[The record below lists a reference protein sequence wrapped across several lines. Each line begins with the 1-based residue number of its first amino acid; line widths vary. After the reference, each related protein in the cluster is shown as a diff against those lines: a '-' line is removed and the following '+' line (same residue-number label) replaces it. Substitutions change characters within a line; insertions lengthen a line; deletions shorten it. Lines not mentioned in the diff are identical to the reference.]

1 VGKARF
7 AGLFCFFFLIFSFF
21 VIFACWWCR
30 IPLANHALNIHPLLF
45 TILYTMP
52 EQKKLFLL
60 DAMALIYRAYY
71 ALNRNPRVNSKG
83 LNTSAILG
91 FANTLT
97 EVLRK
102 EKPTHIAVAFDVAAP
117 TQRATDFAAYK
128 ANREQSPEDIIASLP
143 YIVKLLEGF
152 GIPVLMKDGYEAD
165 DIIGTLAKK
174 AEQDGFQVYMMT
186 SDKDFGQLVSENIFM
201 YKPARMGNDAEILG
215 VGEICEKY
223 GIERPEQ
230 LIDILGLWGDTS
242 DNIPGVPGIGAKKAR
257 GLVREFGSMENLLEN
272 VEQVREKRSR
282 ESLREFAD
290 QARMSK
296 KLATIILDVPVEWD
310 PEGFMLKTP
319 DPKKLIPL
327 FDELEFR
334 TFAKRLFSDAD
345 IIPPEKTREALK
357 STGQM
362 DLFGGLDAYADPAE
376 QARERLEN
384 LGKEKNYHTV
394 SSQKDILALVRLLAS
409 ASMFCFDTETT
420 GLNTMDNEVVGIAFC
435 LKPGEAWYLPFP
447 ENQGEARELAALV
460 KGPFEDPSIEKT
472 GQNLKFDIGVLKNLG
487 VEVRGKLFDTML
499 AHYLLQPDMRHNMD
513 LLAESYLGY
522 RTVPIEGLIGKKGKT
537 QKGMRSIPVEQVTV
551 YACEDADVTLQLRE
565 VFEPM
570 LKDHELLSLF
580 DKVETPLV
588 PVLAEMERQGIKVDK
603 KALDDYAEVLQKRI
617 SQVEREIYQD
627 AGSSF
632 NIGSPKQ
639 LGEVLFD
646 QLKIDPRAKRTKTRQ
661 YSTSEDVLSRLSNKH
676 PIIERILDYRSLT
689 KLKSTYVDAL
699 PKLIHPTSGRI
710 HTSFNQAVAAT
721 GRLSSNNPNLQN
733 IPIRTE
739 EGRLIR
745 KAFVPRDGEHVLLA
759 ADYSQIELRIIA
771 SLSGDE
777 AMMEA
782 FRLGQ
787 DIHTATAAK
796 VYEVP
801 LEEVSREMRR
811 NAKTVNFGIVYGISA
826 FGLSERLDISR
837 QDAAQ
842 IIGQY
847 FEKYPGI
854 KRYMDETI
862 AFARKHE
869 YVTTMMGR
877 RRYVRDINSANGGL
891 RGFAERNAINAPVQG
906 SAADMIKMAMIR
918 IHEAMEKMK
927 MQSRMILQV
936 HDELVFDARREE
948 LDDLKPLVEEYMK
961 NALELSVPVVVDI
974 NTGENWLEAH

>member
-1 VGKARF
+1 
-7 AGLFCFFFLIFSFF
+7 
-21 VIFACWWCR
+21 
-30 IPLANHALNIHPLLF
+30 
-45 TILYTMP
+45 MP

-102 EKPTHIAVAFDVAAP
+102 ENPTHIAVAFDVAAP

-152 GIPVLMKDGYEAD
+152 GIPALMKDGYEAD

-174 AEQDGFQVYMMT
+174 AEQEGFQVYMMT

-215 VGEICEKY
+215 VKEICEKY

-242 DNIPGVPGIGAKKAR
+242 DNIPGVPGIGPKKAR
-257 GLVREFGSMENLLEN
+257 VLVREFGSMENLLEN
-272 VEQVREKRSR
+272 VDQVREVRSR
-282 ESLREFAD
+282 ESIREYAE

-296 KLATIILDVPVEWD
+296 KLATIVLDVPVKWD
-310 PEGFMLKTP
+310 PEGFTLKAP
-319 DPKKLIPL
+319 DPNKLIPL

-334 TFAKRLFSDAD
+334 TFAKRLFADAD
-345 IIPPEKTREALK
+345 IMPPEKTREALK

-362 DLFGGLDAYADPAE
+362 DLFGGLDAFSDPAE
-376 QARERLEN
+376 QARERLAN
-384 LGKEKNYHTV
+384 LAREKKYHTV
-394 SSQKDILALVRLLAS
+394 SSKKDFQELVKRLAS
-409 ASMFCFDTETT
+409 APMFCFDTETT
-420 GLNTMDNEVVGIAFC
+420 GLNIRDNEVVGIAFC

-447 ENQGEARELAALV
+447 ENREEARELAEGL
-460 KGPFEDPSIEKT
+460 KGPFEDPAIEKT
-472 GQNLKFDIGVLKNLG
+472 GQNLKFDIGVLKNIGL
-487 VEVRGKLFDTML
+487 EVGGKLFDTML

-513 LLAESYLGY
+513 VLAESYLGY
-522 RTVPIEGLIGKKGKT
+522 RTVPIEHLIGKKGKG
-537 QKGMRSIPVEQVTV
+537 QKSMRSVPVDQATV

-570 LKDHELLSLF
+570 LKEQDLRTLF
-580 DKVETPLV
+580 EKVETPLV
-588 PVLAEMERQGIKVDK
+588 PVLAEMEKQGVRVDK
-603 KALDDYAEVLQKRI
+603 KALDDYAEVLQERI
-617 SQVEREIYQD
+617 TEVEREIYQD
-627 AGSSF
+627 AGTSF

-646 QLKIDPRAKRTKTRQ
+646 QLKIDSKAKRTKTKQ
-661 YSTSEDVLSRLSNKH
+661 YSTGEEVLSRLVNKH
-676 PIIERILDYRSLT
+676 PIIARILDYRSLT

-710 HTSFNQAVAAT
+710 HTSFNQAIAAT

-745 KAFVPRDGEHVLLA
+745 KAFVPRDKDHILLA

-826 FGLSERLDISR
+826 FGLSERLNIPR

-869 YVTTMMGR
+869 YVITMMGR
-877 RRYVRDINSANGGL
+877 RRYVRDINSSNGGV

-906 SAADMIKMAMIR
+906 SAADMIKLAMIR
-918 IHEAMEKMK
+918 IHQAMEKKK
-927 MQSRMILQV
+927 MQSSMVLQV

-948 LDDLKPLVEEYMK
+948 LDDLKPMVEELMK